1 MRKLTKI
8 ELACNL
14 TLVSVLL
21 ATIVHIIVLTLNLFG
36 SMSFAV
42 PNGFSYI
49 FAYILTIVCLAL
61 YILGFFVSRL
71 KKMTFPAW
79 LRICFYIAFFLFTNV
94 YYILGLYQTIVGT
107 IILFA
112 YVGFLISIIS
122 VSIFYNAQKDDK
134 NRLKSTYK
142 FISLSVL
149 CYGVAFTTFIEFL
162 ITLIKVLFFKT
173 DASATLLFDVV
184 GVASMIVTHAILTI
198 AYYISLKKNKKFINS
213 CLIKFKKSEIV
224 KKTIK
229 TA

>member
-1 MRKLTKI
+1 MRRLTKI

-36 SMSFAV
+36 VMSFGI

-49 FAYILTIVCLAL
+49 FAYILTLVCLAL
-61 YILGFFVSRL
+61 YILGFFVARL
-71 KKMTFPAW
+71 KKMTLPVW

-112 YVGFLISIIS
+112 YIGFLISIIS

-162 ITLIKVLFFKT
+162 ITLVKVLFFKT

-184 GVASMIVTHAILTI
+184 GVASMIITHTILTI

-213 CLIKFKKSEIV
+213 CLIKFKKTETV
-224 KKTIK
+224 KKSIK